1 MESRL
6 TQVQGRR
13 QPDNALE
20 ENQKGYFVLTIHN
33 GLLGA
38 RHKKIHTHNG
48 LALLLGTNIWGKH
61 VLVTSC
67 LPIGQ

>member
-1 MESRL
+1 MTNRSSEQATAKQRL
-6 TQVQGRR
+6 KEE
-13 QPDNALE
+13 LE
-20 ENQKGYFVLTIHN
+20 RIFVLTIHN
-33 GLLGA
+33 GLLGV
-38 RHKKIHTHNG
+38 RHKKIHTHTG